1 LRDAII
7 LLAQFIVKLVNDT
20 MRLMQLVLQ
29 SVLFMFQLRQSES
42 PLLNALDSETV
53 VEPFA
58 GQPQVL
64 RGFLLRRFQLFCSL
78 TSEFKIG

>member
-7 LLAQFIVKLVNDT
+7 LLAQFIVKLVNDA

-42 PLLNALDSETV
+42 PLLNAFDSET